1 MIYRKNE
8 RKRHNVCAIL
18 TIGALAAI
26 GAISIAKSG
35 KEMLN
40 CACNKVKCFFKK
52 ESSCACPTTDCKEE

>member
-8 RKRHNVCAIL
+8 RKRHSVCAIL

-35 KEMLN
+35 KAMLN
-40 CACNKVKCFFKK
+40 CACKKTKAFFKK
-52 ESSCACPTTDCKEE
+52 ESTCPVCECEEG

>member
-26 GAISIAKSG
+26 GVISIAKSS
-35 KEMLN
+35 KAMLN
-40 CACNKVKCFFKK
+40 CACNKVKGFFKK
-52 ESSCACPTTDCKEE
+52 ESSCPCPTNDCEEG